1 MGTKDNAKGSVF
13 IQYPRPKSTQKAV
26 PIVAISDKE
35 ENMTTKEVGFRSI
48 LPINNIIV
56 NRVMLLF
63 KVVKALQL
71 VQVEIGLAQT
81 SVRS

>member
-35 ENMTTKEVGFRSI
+35 ENMTTKEVI
-48 LPINNIIV
+48 LKLIGHLAFLKIISLIV
-56 NRVMLLF
+56 
-63 KVVKALQL
+63 
-71 VQVEIGLAQT
+71 
-81 SVRS
+81 